1 MFLLPNGGRGQCTI
15 FFVSIHSF
23 NDRGKIKLHSHF
35 SNICCVIMAAQSVET
50 SYHQNVI
57 SEIKAFF
64 LLLSRVEPIIFI
76 YVYLVTAINDLF
88 LEMLS
93 NLKEYHLLDYIFMY
107 QVTVRL
113 TLAVQFTLL
122 SGKQ

>member
-1 MFLLPNGGRGQCTI
+1 
-15 FFVSIHSF
+15 
-23 NDRGKIKLHSHF
+23 
-35 SNICCVIMAAQSVET
+35 MAAQSVET

-64 LLLSRVEPIIFI
+64 LLLSRVEPIILI

-122 SGKQ
+122 SGKQHD